1 MVDGIFPFFNTSH
14 HLSQVR
20 IVYFQCDYWKLEIG
34 NDLNIYSILKRYLET
49 VNTVRKPNAT
59 DTLSESGQRLY
70 DESLRQLLEPEHS
83 GEFVAIEPRTKHYF
97 VGETGLA
104 ALRGGRRELPGRLFY
119 LLRIGSDAVGGY
131 GARKDSA
138 FGSLAS

>member
-1 MVDGIFPFFNTSH
+1 M
-14 HLSQVR
+14 
-20 IVYFQCDYWKLEIG
+20 
-34 NDLNIYSILKRYLET
+34 
-49 VNTVRKPNAT
+49 NTVRKPNAT

-119 LLRIGSDAVGGY
+119 LLRIGSDAAYRVGGY